1 VNAETG
7 KEMLQEIHKH
17 TKAKLRVDAN
27 EGWTNFQY
35 DKGGNLSKAVN
46 SVGKSVLLIYDR
58 NGKITKMIDQ
68 EKNDEKSR
76 RTLNFKYGSLG
87 KPVEIEMENIGIINV
102 AYDNYGEIIEKSN
115 KLKIIQMK
123 IGIIWQS
130 AIGTYKEFTD
140 LGQGHPSGLDILSSK
155 RKIAIEL
162 KNRYNSD
169 NASSRLSNYNKL
181 AVFKK
186 SNPEYTC
193 IYAVIND
200 NKPDGKHNI
209 ISHNN
214 VKIEY
219 YSGDKLLEFI
229 FGDDKQKII
238 NELQKIIN
246 TCI

>member
-1 VNAETG
+1 MVEDIT
-7 KEMLQEIHKH
+7 EQLE
-17 TKAKLRVDAN
+17 D
-27 EGWTNFQY
+27 
-35 DKGGNLSKAVN
+35 LSVF
-46 SVGKSVLLIYDR
+46 
-58 NGKITKMIDQ
+58 
-68 EKNDEKSR
+68 DEKVY
-76 RTLNFKYGSLG
+76 F
-87 KPVEIEMENIGIINV
+87 ENIGKLIKKSLTDIKHKTV
-102 AYDNYGEIIEKSN
+102 YDDLLLADYIKSNNEIIEKSN

-123 IGIIWQS
+123 VGIIWQS

-181 AVFKK
+181 AAYKK

-200 NKPDGKHNI
+200 NKPLGKHSI

-214 VKIEY
+214 VQIEC

-238 NELQKIIN
+238 NELQKLIN